1 MNTRRVTNIRK
12 DRRTTLN
19 YGDDKASPGVQSR
32 NHFAQS
38 KRPLNKLRELLCKS
52 GTKSNG
58 QACQDCEVPCQ
69 FGKEYLS
76 KKREE
81 ARE

>member
-1 MNTRRVTNIRK
+1 MNTRRVTSIRK
-12 DRRTTLN
+12 DRNSTVK
-19 YGDDKASPGVQSR
+19 YGDNKALPGVQSR

-38 KRPLNKLRELLCKS
+38 KRPLKKLRELLCKS

-58 QACQDCEVPCQ
+58 QACLDCEVPCQ
-69 FGKEYLS
+69 FGKEYLD